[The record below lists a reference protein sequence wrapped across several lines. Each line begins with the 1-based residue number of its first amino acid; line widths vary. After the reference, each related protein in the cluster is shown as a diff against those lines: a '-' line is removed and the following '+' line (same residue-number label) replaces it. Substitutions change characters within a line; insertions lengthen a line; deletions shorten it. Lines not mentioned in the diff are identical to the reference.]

1 MALKNIQKY
10 ITDII
15 KLKQK
20 LSSTN
25 VVFPSAEQV
34 IGKLML
40 NDIIDEKKL
49 KQLEEKEGG
58 KTVVKK
64 QNAQYSNEDDQE
76 EKTDKKNKTG
86 TSPIV
91 DQWAEDWDDQNPK
104 PAKEEE
110 KKEYESYKVE
120 SVKSDSKDDENVHS

>member
-64 QNAQYSNEDDQE
+64 QNAQYSNEDD
-76 EKTDKKNKTG
+76 
-86 TSPIV
+86 
-91 DQWAEDWDDQNPK
+91 
-104 PAKEEE
+104 
-110 KKEYESYKVE
+110 
-120 SVKSDSKDDENVHS
+120 